1 MAISL
6 TDLESSPA
14 GVGNSPSGGLGA
26 DRLEGAEAVVR
37 VSGLSKVFKDF
48 WGRPKARAVDGVSF
62 EVRRGEV
69 FGLLGPNGSGKSTT
83 VKMLLGLLYPTKGV
97 VEVFGRSPRH
107 VPTKARIGYLPE
119 ESYLYRY
126 LDSRETLEF
135 FGDLFQLPS
144 DKRKDRTEQ
153 LLEMVGLKN
162 VQRRVVGEFSKGMQR
177 RIGLAQALINDPD
190 LVILDEPTAG
200 LDPIG
205 CREVKDL
212 ILALARRGKT
222 VILSSHL
229 LADVQDVCDRVVIY
243 YGGRIQAMGTLSELL
258 TERDSIQI
266 TAPVLPPRIL
276 ERVLE
281 ILRSESEPGSVRVDS
296 PTQNLESYFLGVV
309 QRARAAEAKTS
320 GATSGGRVAAYLK
333 GDAEGGEAAGT
344 AVLERLSA
352 PAEPKPTAAQPEAVE
367 AFPTSVNASNPQR
380 LDALTQAE
388 TRPSPVAP
396 EPSTGKPAGAPP
408 AAADLA
414 KADDKLS
421 SLLGGDPK
429 K

>member
-1 MAISL
+1 MPAQL
-6 TDLESSPA
+6 TPSPEA
-14 GVGNSPSGGLGA
+14 GPAAASPS
-26 DRLEGAEAVVR
+26 EALVR
-37 VSGLSKVFKDF
+37 VAGLTKVFKDF
-48 WGRPKARAVDGVSF
+48 WGRPKARAVDNVSF

-97 VEVFGRSPRH
+97 IEVFGRSPRH
-107 VPTKARIGYLPE
+107 VATKARIGYLPE

-126 LDSRETLEF
+126 LDSRETLDF
-135 FGDLFQLPS
+135 FGNLFQLPAE
-144 DKRKDRTEQ
+144 KRQERTEQ

-243 YGGRIQAMGTLSELL
+243 YGGRIQAMGTLGELL

-266 TAPVLPPRIL
+266 TTPVISRATLD
-276 ERVLE
+276 RVLD
-281 ILRSESEPGSVRVDS
+281 ILRHEAPPESVRIDS
-296 PTQNLESYFLGVV
+296 PTQNLENYFLGVV
-309 QRARAAEAKTS
+309 QRARAAEAQTS

-333 GDAEGGEAAGT
+333 GDGGTPGTQGQGERVLDLLAAAPT
-344 AVLERLSA
+344 PAAV
-352 PAEPKPTAAQPEAVE
+352 
-367 AFPTSVNASNPQR
+367 
-380 LDALTQAE
+380 
-388 TRPSPVAP
+388 
-396 EPSTGKPAGAPP
+396 P
-408 AAADLA
+408 AAAADPAPAAPVDDRRLADLA
-414 KADDKLS
+414 KVAESTPPPAPARKPGPGEVPPKPSTADLGKADDKLA
-421 SLLGGDPK
+421 SLLGGDDRK
-429 K
+429 R